1 MASVSDS
8 YLREQLEIRQSRLK
22 ASANGAL
29 QTESI
34 AKLLR
39 EVDSALD
46 RMAKGT
52 YGICEAC
59 HDSIEKDRLLAD
71 PLMQYCIDHLTADQ
85 RHALQDDLDLASKIQ
100 QALLPPK
107 NFRAAGYEAHY
118 FYQPLGAVSGDYC
131 DLIPHE
137 NGGAD
142 LFFAI
147 GDVSGKGVAASMLMT
162 HLHAMLR
169 SLTTV
174 GLPLDQLMDR
184 ANRVF
189 CESTLAGQFATLV
202 CGRARHTGEVELS
215 GAGHPPV
222 LLVRK
227 NGVTTIES
235 AGVPLGMFCDG
246 QFTVQKITMEPG
258 DCLVL
263 YTDGISEMRNSS
275 GMEYGTHNLSKL
287 AGRRHGI
294 PPQAFALACLEDLA
308 AHSSGTLPFD
318 DQTLLI
324 IHRA

>member
-8 YLREQLEIRQSRLK
+8 YLREQLEVRQARLR
-22 ASANGAL
+22 SSVNGAAR
-29 QTESI
+29 TEAI

-59 HDSIEKDRLLAD
+59 NDSIEKDRLLAD
-71 PLMQYCIDHLTADQ
+71 PLVQYCVDHLTADQ

-100 QALLPPK
+100 RALLPPK
-107 NFRAAGYEAHY
+107 SFRAAGFEAHY

-162 HLHAMLR
+162 HLHAMFR

-174 GLPLDQLMDR
+174 GLPLDQLLSR

-227 NGVTTIES
+227 NEVTNIES
-235 AGVPLGMFCDG
+235 TGVPLGMFGDG
-246 QFTVQKITMEPG
+246 QFAVQKIAMDPG

-263 YTDGISEMRNSS
+263 YTDGISETRNPS
-275 GMEYGTHNLSKL
+275 GTEYGTHNLSKL
-287 AGRRHGI
+287 ARGRHGI
-294 PPQAFALACLEDLA
+294 SPEAFAAACLEDLKA
-308 AHSSGTLPFD
+308 YSSGTPQVD
-318 DQTLLI
+318 DRTLLI

>member
-8 YLREQLEIRQSRLK
+8 YLREQLEIRKARLR
-22 ASANGAL
+22 SSINGAA
-29 QTESI
+29 QTQAI

-46 RMAKGT
+46 RMSKGT

-59 HDSIEKDRLLAD
+59 NDTIEKDRLLAD
-71 PLMQYCIDHLTADQ
+71 PLVQFCVDHLTADQ

-100 QALLPPK
+100 QALLPP
-107 NFRAAGYEAHY
+107 NRFRAAGYEAHY

-162 HLHAMLR
+162 HLHAMFR

-174 GLPLDQLMDR
+174 GLPLDQLLSR

-202 CGRARHTGEVELS
+202 CGRARHTGEVEIS
-215 GAGHPPV
+215 SAGHPPV

-227 NGVTTIES
+227 NGVSSIES
-235 AGVPLGMFCDG
+235 TGVPLGMFGDG
-246 QFTVQKITMEPG
+246 QFAVQKITMDPG

-263 YTDGISEMRNSS
+263 YTDGISETRNPS
-275 GMEYGTHNLSKL
+275 GAEYGTHNLSKL
-287 AGRRHGI
+287 AGERHGAL
-294 PPQAFALACLEDLA
+294 PEAFAA
-308 AHSSGTLPFD
+308 A
-318 DQTLLI
+318 
-324 IHRA
+324 